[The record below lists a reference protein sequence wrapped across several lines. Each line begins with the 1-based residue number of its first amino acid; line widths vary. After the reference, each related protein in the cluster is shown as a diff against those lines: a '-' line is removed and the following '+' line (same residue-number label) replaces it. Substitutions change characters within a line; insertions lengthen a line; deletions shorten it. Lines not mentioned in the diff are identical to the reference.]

1 MQTDERTWFSLT
13 LDNGVHCVTTAWLEL
28 ARNAPIGQEFELVV
42 PNDLEFQLT
51 LNVKLEKPPPQRL
64 PASPTKT
71 VKPKAS
77 TFSRVFASP
86 KKRKELEARQRAEE
100 EAFAQ
105 AQRDAATRQRK
116 IAPTAWDLLSPLA
129 AEDGSFAR
137 AYVCLK
143 EHESRCYGRP
153 YMAEIAAFNEW
164 ASEEAGFASSV
175 KSKRADTSNSV
186 VRRAP
191 YKIGKLEV
199 QLLFVPRPKGATDDD
214 MPKSMNSCIREL
226 KAAEER
232 LSRNWEGHLSQQ
244 GGDCPVS
251 TTHTVQIMFLS
262 PVLQALTC
270 IVVLATPLFQACRHQ
285 ADGVPRNDATAAC
298 DNKPV

>member
-1 MQTDERTWFSLT
+1 M
-13 LDNGVHCVTTAWLEL
+13 TTAWLEL

-64 PASPTKT
+64 PASPTKAS
-71 VKPKAS
+71 KPKAS

-105 AQRDAATRQRK
+105 AQRDAASRQRK

-251 TTHTVQIMFLS
+251 TTPT
-262 PVLQALTC
+262 T
-270 IVVLATPLFQACRHQ
+270 
-285 ADGVPRNDATAAC
+285 
-298 DNKPV
+298 

>member
-1 MQTDERTWFSLT
+1 M
-13 LDNGVHCVTTAWLEL
+13 

-51 LNVKLEKPPPQRL
+51 LNVKLEKPAPRKIVQ
-64 PASPTKT
+64 SPTKIS
-71 VKPKAS
+71 KPKGS

-86 KKRKELEARQRAEE
+86 KKRKEMELRQKEEEERVAREHREAQARQMNT
-100 EAFAQ
+100 Q
-105 AQRDAATRQRK
+105 
-116 IAPTAWDLLSPLA
+116 PTAWDLLSPLA

-137 AYVCLK
+137 SYVCLK
-143 EHESRCYGRP
+143 EHEARCFGRP
-153 YMAEIAAFNEW
+153 YLVDIAAFNEW
-164 ASEEAGFASSV
+164 ATEEANFASSV
-175 KSKRADTSNSV
+175 KSKRGDTAV

-191 YKIGKLEV
+191 YKIGKLEL

-214 MPKSMNSCIREL
+214 MPKSMNSCIREM

-251 TTHTVQIMFLS
+251 Y
-262 PVLQALTC
+262 VLL
-270 IVVLATPLFQACRHQ
+270 
-285 ADGVPRNDATAAC
+285 
-298 DNKPV
+298 

>member
-153 YMAEIAAFNEW
+153 YMAEITTFNEW

-251 TTHTVQIMFLS
+251 ITHTFQIIFPP
-262 PVLQALTC
+262 PVLQTLT
-270 IVVLATPLFQACRHQ
+270 
-285 ADGVPRNDATAAC
+285 
-298 DNKPV
+298 

>member
-1 MQTDERTWFSLT
+1 MVAIGYEKTIKLTSADERTWFSLT

-51 LNVKLEKPPPQRL
+51 LNVKLEKPAPRKIIQ
-64 PASPTKT
+64 SPSKSSRTKT
-71 VKPKAS
+71 S
-77 TFSRVFASP
+77 TFSRVFASTR
-86 KKRKELEARQRAEE
+86 KRKEMEMRQREEEERQAQQQREAQARQMNV
-100 EAFAQ
+100 Q
-105 AQRDAATRQRK
+105 
-116 IAPTAWDLLSPLA
+116 PTAWDLLSPLA

-137 AYVCLK
+137 SYVCLK
-143 EHESRCYGRP
+143 EHESRCFGRP
-153 YMAEIAAFNEW
+153 YMVEVACFNEW
-164 ASEEAGFASSV
+164 ATEEAGFASSV
-175 KSKRADTSNSV
+175 KSKRGSTAV

-191 YKIGKLEV
+191 YKIGKLEL
-199 QLLFVPRPKGATDDD
+199 QLLFVPRPKGASEDD

-251 TTHTVQIMFLS
+251 FS
-262 PVLQALTC
+262 
-270 IVVLATPLFQACRHQ
+270 
-285 ADGVPRNDATAAC
+285 
-298 DNKPV
+298 

>member
-1 MQTDERTWFSLT
+1 M
-13 LDNGVHCVTTAWLEL
+13 HCVTTAWLEL

-51 LNVKLEKPPPQRL
+51 LNVKLEKPKAPKQI
-64 PASPTKT
+64 PASPTKMP
-71 VKPKAS
+71 KPKTSA
-77 TFSRVFASP
+77 FSRVFASP
-86 KKRKELEARQRAEE
+86 KKRKEMEARQRAEE
-100 EAFAQ
+100 AYAQ
-105 AQRDAATRQRK
+105 AQWEAASK
-116 IAPTAWDLLSPLA
+116 LSLAPTAWDLLSPLA

-137 AYVCLK
+137 SYVCLK

-153 YMAEIAAFNEW
+153 YMVEIAAFNEW
-164 ASEEAGFASSV
+164 ATEDAGFASSV
-175 KSKRADTSNSV
+175 KSKRSNMPTNSI

-199 QLLFVPRPKGATDDD
+199 QLLFVPRPRGSTDDD

-251 TTHTVQIMFLS
+251 T
-262 PVLQALTC
+262 
-270 IVVLATPLFQACRHQ
+270 ACRNTLDVYANISSSTGAVAISSLWGLSLQHTTRLLGNRVLRSICQ
-285 ADGVPRNDATAAC
+285 MRSVSLMTVGN
-298 DNKPV
+298 